1 MKQLLCICTILILI
15 SCENAQKQISFDKE
29 QITKDI
35 EQMLLD
41 YHRDINKDG
50 LTAEFLYLDNSS
62 DFFWVPPGHRSAIN
76 YDSVRTILNKNAKSL
91 STVKFQW
98 DTLQIF
104 PLSDKI
110 ANYTGIVNAQTIDTS
125 GIESNVLIIESG
137 TLIKRGDGWKLLSG
151 QSAILDAKTEN
162 DSK

>member
-15 SCENAQKQISFDKE
+15 SCENAHKQIFLDKE
-29 QITKDI
+29 QITKEI
-35 EQMLLD
+35 EQTLFD
-41 YHRDINKDG
+41 YHMDINKDG
-50 LTAEFLYLDNSS
+50 LTAEFLYLDDSS
-62 DFFWVPPGHRSAIN
+62 DFFWVPPGHRSALN
-76 YDSVRTILNKNAKSL
+76 YDSVRTILNQNAKSL

-110 ANYTGIVNAQTIDTS
+110 ANYTGIVNGQTIDTA
-125 GIESNVLIIESG
+125 GIESNMLIIESG
-137 TLIKRGDGWKLLSG
+137 TLIKRGDGWKLLNG

>member
-15 SCENAQKQISFDKE
+15 SCENAQKQISLDKE
-29 QITKDI
+29 QITKEI
-35 EQMLLD
+35 EQTLFD
-41 YHRDINKDG
+41 YHMDINKDG

-62 DFFWVPPGHRSAIN
+62 DFFWVPPGHRSALN
-76 YDSVRTILNKNAKSL
+76 YDSVRTILNQNAKSL

-110 ANYTGIVNAQTIDTS
+110 ANYTGIVNGQMIDTA
-125 GIESNVLIIESG
+125 GIESIVLIIETG
-137 TLIKRGDGWKLLSG
+137 TRSDNLGYKFQFGLTYFK
-151 QSAILDAKTEN
+151 
-162 DSK
+162 

>member
-35 EQMLLD
+35 EQTLLD

-62 DFFWVPPGHRSAIN
+62 DFFWVPPGYTSALN
-76 YDSVRTILNKNAKSL
+76 YDSVRSILGKNAKSL
-91 STVKFQW
+91 STVKLKW

-104 PLSDKI
+104 PLSNII
-110 ANYTGIVNAQTIDTS
+110 ANYTGIANGHMIDTA
-125 GIESNVLIIESG
+125 GIESNLSIIESG

-151 QSAILDAKTEN
+151 QSAILDVQTE
-162 DSK
+162 K

>member
-1 MKQLLCICTILILI
+1 MKHLLYICTILIPI
-15 SCENAQKQISFDKE
+15 SCENAQKQISLDKE
-29 QITKDI
+29 QISKEI
-35 EQMLLD
+35 EQTLFD
-41 YHRDINKDG
+41 YHMDINKDG

-62 DFFWVPPGHRSAIN
+62 DFFWVPPGYTSALN
-76 YDSVRTILNKNAKSL
+76 YDSVRTILNQNAKSL

-110 ANYTGIVNAQTIDTS
+110 ANYTGIVNGQTIDTA
-125 GIESNVLIIESG
+125 GVESNVLIIESG
-137 TLIKRGDGWKLLSG
+137 TLIKRDNGWKLLSG
-151 QSAILDAKTEN
+151 QSAILDAKTDN